1 MGDDARW
8 RPTISQAESRP
19 VASKPRSD
27 MPVVT
32 RTLLALAAAI
42 EAATGITLFVSPP
55 FVAWILLGA
64 DVPGA
69 GVHVGRVGGF
79 GLLALAIACWP
90 SAENAGSRTHVQAL
104 RAMLI
109 YNSLAAAYLAY
120 LRVGSGFS
128 GILLWPAIVLHAVL
142 ALLFA
147 RAVWKE
153 SSQASPRR
161 NS

>member
-1 MGDDARW
+1 
-8 RPTISQAESRP
+8 
-19 VASKPRSD
+19 

-42 EAATGITLFVSPP
+42 EAATGITLIVSPP
-55 FVAWILLGA
+55 FVAWLLLRT

-69 GVHVGRVGGF
+69 GVHLGRVGGF

-90 SAENAGSRTHVQAL
+90 GAENAGSRTHVQAL

-109 YNSLAAAYLAY
+109 YNLLATAYLAY
-120 LRVGSGFS
+120 LRIGSGFS
-128 GILLWPAIVLHAVL
+128 GILLWPVIVLHAVL
-142 ALLFA
+142 ALLFT

-153 SSQASPRR
+153 RSQASPRW

>member
-1 MGDDARW
+1 M
-8 RPTISQAESRP
+8 
-19 VASKPRSD
+19 
-27 MPVVT
+27 
-32 RTLLALAAAI
+32 L
-42 EAATGITLFVSPP
+42 SPP
-55 FVAWILLGA
+55 FVAWLLLGS

-69 GVHVGRVGGF
+69 GVPLGRVGGLA
-79 GLLALAIACWP
+79 LLAFGIACWP
-90 SAENAGSRTHVQAL
+90 SAESAGKTQGQAL

-128 GILLWPAIVLHAVL
+128 GTLLWPVVVVHAVL

-153 SSQASPRR
+153 SLQGNPEV
-161 NS
+161 

>member
-1 MGDDARW
+1 MWMAH
-8 RPTISQAESRP
+8 TLEMISLAEPRP
-19 VASKPRSD
+19 VASIPRPD

-32 RTLLALAAAI
+32 RKLLALAAAI
-42 EAATGITLFVSPP
+42 EAATGITLIVSPP
-55 FVAWILLGA
+55 FVAWLLLRT
-64 DVPGA
+64 DVAGA
-69 GVHVGRVGGF
+69 GVHLGRVGGF